1 MAVIRQRQQVFSKP
15 IGVTRMDTG
24 EADLWRTVK
33 AGADQLTSVAFR
45 EGQTIAEETGREAA
59 LDLDVSQINGVNPE
73 TGMSE
78 PLSAPQGFGSIARRA
93 YEKVVDARFMD
104 DAQDRLKLKAKE
116 LGSKYKRNP
125 EEFSKQMS
133 NFIAQTA
140 DKTAEGKYRS
150 TIVES
155 GQKFLSDMQINL
167 LDQQRSRARAR
178 ETDFANFRAFQYGER
193 IGEIAVSGDFKGAA
207 KEYFKGE
214 AEASSIET
222 AGMNGKKETEI
233 HRQNYSTSLANGAVE
248 HIITGLKNDV
258 SRRSFLLYLETKG
271 KQGELIGYAKERK
284 ADIDKYLT
292 GSESF
297 LDSNNMR
304 DVIAYG
310 TGLGN
315 AATQLDNAKIAQSQ
329 AQSDLYWKSET
340 IARDLSTSD
349 MLDSMGYRVSGALFQ
364 SITNAELDPML
375 PEAQGYN
382 AIQGVARLTNEKLSQ
397 EVARAEQR
405 RAADPSYTNP
415 EKLADVKNL
424 RQRALDSFVL
434 LGISEGNSDK
444 FFNALKTGEHL
455 GISETQIAV
464 VEAIRTNPDLF
475 NRFEDVDYISTFI
488 NKNKDSVRE
497 EIAKRDLAWRASS
510 LGRTAIENA
519 ANSSWEESYA
529 ELKSIGAE
537 LGIVKGAVSYPVYQD
552 QLDKY
557 NIAWAKSRVDLGM
570 SRNITP
576 QELTA
581 LELYVRDNVKPDGT
595 TDLVQSIYDNI
606 DEITGRSLDRSTIT
620 NHIQSLKTDLVSNL
634 NDLAEKQ
641 KTQLSVDTGVQP
653 DNATD
658 SKKVSLAVDVNI
670 GEAIFDQM
678 GQSDLL
684 GDLDG
689 SVATALIRGL
699 LLSPDSLLPRNVPM
713 TEEERMHGAQTSDA
727 GLAGSMVYEQA
738 ELGVISNALVGVLNQ
753 LADGSIKIDTQAI
766 TVMNH
771 FSNLTTGVGESG
783 EQVNVLAKFTD
794 EISDDV
800 MARLTAVDLISKI
813 VGTEKIPSILAA
825 IVDNQSDRDFNQI
838 MKDEFGNGFR
848 FISENLGVENFS
860 GEAKEALSATAT
872 YLYLAT
878 KGDKKVVAK
887 QLKELYEQKFQETK
901 GLVVDSAQT
910 KQNRSMYAVHQ
921 IFPNEIERSAFL
933 NEVRTQLSLAQH
945 PDLNRGYTL
954 GSGSVGRIEPTSI
967 LGTAM
972 TVVAGPQLAQK
983 FNIAV
988 GDQVYEMGEA
998 FLHPLPKS
1006 NDRAVYYLAMEMDST
1021 GMKIPIKL
1029 NDELMIFSSEE
1040 PYLQEIRQTIAQDRK
1055 LRNETISEVRLKRKL
1070 IEQEEGLVV
1079 GAPATG
1085 RNVIANDPSGFEAL
1099 QTIRANQ

>member
-24 EADLWRTVK
+24 EAELWRTVK
-33 AGADQLTSVAFR
+33 AGADQLTSIAFR

-59 LDLDVSQINGVNPE
+59 LDLDVSQINGINPE

-104 DAQDRLKLKAKE
+104 DAQDRLNLKAKE
-116 LGSKYKRNP
+116 LGSKYSRNP

-133 NFIAQTA
+133 NFIAETA

-178 ETDFANFRAFQYGER
+178 ETDFANFRAFQYGEL

-207 KEYFKGE
+207 REYFKAE
-214 AEASSIET
+214 AEAGRIET
-222 AGMNGKKETEI
+222 AGMNGSKETEI

-284 ADIDKYLT
+284 ADIDHYLI
-292 GSESF
+292 GREAF
-297 LDSNNMR
+297 LDANNMR

-349 MLDSMGYRVSGALFQ
+349 MLDSMGYQVSGSLFQ
-364 SITNAELDPML
+364 VFSNIESDPIAL
-375 PEAQGYN
+375 RQGISTEAQGYN
-382 AIQGVARLTNEKLSQ
+382 AIQGVARLTNEKLSMLT
-397 EVARAEQR
+397 ERAEKR
-405 RAADPSYTNP
+405 RVADPNYTNP

-444 FFNALKTGEHL
+444 FFNAVKTGEHL

-464 VEAIRTNPDLF
+464 VEALRTNPDLF

-620 NHIQSLKTDLVSNL
+620 NHIQSLNSDLVKNI
-634 NDLAEKQ
+634 NDLAEQ
-641 KTQLSVDTGVQP
+641 KEIQSNIRTSVQP
-653 DNATD
+653 SDPAA
-658 SKKVSLAVDVNI
+658 SKKVSVGLDSAIAKSVFNIDLPDVDVQ
-670 GEAIFDQM
+670 E
-678 GQSDLL
+678 
-684 GDLDG
+684 
-689 SVATALIRGL
+689 LIRQSL
-699 LLSPDSLLPRNVPM
+699 LVADSLIAPSVMTDPM
-713 TEEERMHGAQTSDA
+713 SLDETITGPQNSNPTLVGA
-727 GLAGSMVYEQA
+727 MVYEQA
-738 ELGVISNALVGVLNQ
+738 E
-753 LADGSIKIDTQAI
+753 
-766 TVMNH
+766 
-771 FSNLTTGVGESG
+771 
-783 EQVNVLAKFTD
+783 
-794 EISDDV
+794 
-800 MARLTAVDLISKI
+800 
-813 VGTEKIPSILAA
+813 
-825 IVDNQSDRDFNQI
+825 
-838 MKDEFGNGFR
+838 
-848 FISENLGVENFS
+848 
-860 GEAKEALSATAT
+860 
-872 YLYLAT
+872 
-878 KGDKKVVAK
+878 
-887 QLKELYEQKFQETK
+887 
-901 GLVVDSAQT
+901 
-910 KQNRSMYAVHQ
+910 
-921 IFPNEIERSAFL
+921 
-933 NEVRTQLSLAQH
+933 
-945 PDLNRGYTL
+945 
-954 GSGSVGRIEPTSI
+954 
-967 LGTAM
+967 
-972 TVVAGPQLAQK
+972 
-983 FNIAV
+983 
-988 GDQVYEMGEA
+988 
-998 FLHPLPKS
+998 
-1006 NDRAVYYLAMEMDST
+1006 
-1021 GMKIPIKL
+1021 
-1029 NDELMIFSSEE
+1029 
-1040 PYLQEIRQTIAQDRK
+1040 
-1055 LRNETISEVRLKRKL
+1055 
-1070 IEQEEGLVV
+1070 
-1079 GAPATG
+1079 
-1085 RNVIANDPSGFEAL
+1085 
-1099 QTIRANQ
+1099 

>member
-33 AGADQLTSVAFR
+33 AGADQLTSIAFR

-59 LDLDVSQINGVNPE
+59 LDLDISKINGVNPE

-104 DAQDRLKLKAKE
+104 DAQDRLELKAKE
-116 LGSKYKRNP
+116 LGSKYSRNP

-133 NFIAQTA
+133 NFIAETA

-178 ETDFANFRAFQYGER
+178 ETDFANYRAFQYGER
-193 IGEIAVSGDFKGAA
+193 IGEIAASGDFKGASR
-207 KEYFKGE
+207 EYFKGV
-214 AEASSIET
+214 AQADRIET
-222 AGMNGKKETEI
+222 AGMNGRKETEI

-271 KQGELIGYAKERK
+271 KQGKLIGYAKERK
-284 ADIDKYLT
+284 ADIDKYLI
-292 GSESF
+292 GKQSF
-297 LDSNNMR
+297 LDANNMR
-304 DVIAYG
+304 DVIVYG

-329 AQSDLYWKSET
+329 AQSDLFWKSET

-397 EVARAEQR
+397 EVVRAEQR
-405 RAADPSYTNP
+405 RVADPSYTNP

-444 FFNALKTGEHL
+444 FFNALTTGEHL

-464 VEAIRTNPDLF
+464 VEALRTNLDLF
-475 NRFEDVDYISTFI
+475 NRFEDVDYVSTFI
-488 NKNKDSVRE
+488 NKNKGSVRE

-537 LGIVKGAVSYPVYQD
+537 LGIVEGAVSYPVYQD

-606 DEITGRSLDRSTIT
+606 DKITGRSLDRTTIT
-620 NHIQSLKTDLVSNL
+620 NHIQSLNSDLVKNI
-634 NDLAEKQ
+634 NDLAEQ
-641 KTQLSVDTGVQP
+641 KEIQSNIRTSVQP
-653 DNATD
+653 SDPAA
-658 SKKVSLAVDVNI
+658 SKKVSVGLDSAIAKSVFNIDLPDVDVQ
-670 GEAIFDQM
+670 E
-678 GQSDLL
+678 
-684 GDLDG
+684 
-689 SVATALIRGL
+689 LIRQSL
-699 LLSPDSLLPRNVPM
+699 LVADSLIAPSVMTDPM
-713 TEEERMHGAQTSDA
+713 SLDETITGPQNSNPTLVGA
-727 GLAGSMVYEQA
+727 MVYEQA
-738 ELGVISNALVGVLNQ
+738 ELGVISNSLVKLLND
-753 LADGSIKIDTQAI
+753 LADGGINRDSEAI

-771 FSNLTTGVGESG
+771 FSNLTTSVGKSG

-794 EISDDV
+794 EIGNDV
-800 MARLTAVDLISKI
+800 MSRLTAVDLVSKI

-848 FISENLGVENFS
+848 FISDNLGVENFS

-910 KQNRSMYAVHQ
+910 KQNRSMYAIHQ
-921 IFPNEIERSAFL
+921 IFPNERERSAFL
-933 NEVRTQLSLAQH
+933 NEVQSKLSIAQH
-945 PDLNRGYTL
+945 PDYNRGYTL
-954 GSGSVGRIEPTSI
+954 GSGSGGGIKPTSV
-967 LGTAM
+967 LESAVGL
-972 TVVAGPQLAQK
+972 VAPFRLQGY
-983 FNIAV
+983 NIASGGV
-988 GDQVYEMGEA
+988 TYEAGEA

-1006 NDRAVYYLAMEMDST
+1006 SDRVVYYMAMEMDNT
-1021 GMKIPIKL
+1021 GGKKPIKL
-1029 NDELMIFSSEE
+1029 NGELMIFSNQE
-1040 PYLQEIRQTIAQDRK
+1040 PYLQQLRETINQERD
-1055 LRNETISEVRLKRKL
+1055 LRNKEILASRKSRQEITQEAKEQGALASEVQDIL
-1070 IEQEEGLVV
+1070 G
-1079 GAPATG
+1079 
-1085 RNVIANDPSGFEAL
+1085 NVIGVQN
-1099 QTIRANQ
+1099 

>member
-24 EADLWRTVK
+24 EAELWKTVK
-33 AGADQLTSVAFR
+33 AGADQLTSIAFR

-59 LDLDVSQINGVNPE
+59 LNLDVSQINGVNPE

-116 LGSKYKRNP
+116 LGSKYSRNP

-133 NFIAQTA
+133 NFIAETA

-193 IGEIAVSGDFKGAA
+193 IGQIAASGDFTEASR
-207 KEYFKGE
+207 EYFKGLSE
-214 AEASSIET
+214 ARGIET

-248 HIITGLKNDV
+248 HIITELKNDV

-284 ADIDKYLT
+284 VDIDTYLI
-292 GSESF
+292 GSHAF
-297 LDSNNMR
+297 LDANNMR

-405 RAADPSYTNP
+405 RAADPNYTNP

-444 FFNALKTGEHL
+444 FFNALTTGEHL

-510 LGRTAIENA
+510 LGRTAIENV

-620 NHIQSLKTDLVSNL
+620 NHIQSLNSDLVKNL
-634 NDLAEKQ
+634 NDLAEQ
-641 KTQLSVDTGVQP
+641 REIQLKIRTGVQP
-653 DNATD
+653 SDPTA
-658 SKKVSLAVDVNI
+658 SKKVSVGLDSAIANSVYNLDLPDADVQNLI
-670 GEAIFDQM
+670 TR
-678 GQSDLL
+678 SLL
-684 GDLDG
+684 M
-689 SVATALIRGL
+689 A
-699 LLSPDSLLPRNVPM
+699 DSLIAPSVMTDPM
-713 TEEERMHGAQTSDA
+713 SLDETITGPQNSDPTLVGA
-727 GLAGSMVYEQA
+727 MVYEQA
-738 ELGVISNALVGVLNQ
+738 ELGVISNSLVKLLND
-753 LADGSIKIDTQAI
+753 LADGGINRDSEAI
-766 TVMNH
+766 TLMNH
-771 FSNLTTGVGESG
+771 FSNLTTSVGESG
-783 EQVNVLAKFTD
+783 EKINILSKFTD
-794 EISDDV
+794 EIGNDV
-800 MARLTAVDLISKI
+800 MSRLTAVDLVSKI

-825 IVDNQSDRDFNQI
+825 IVDNKSDRDFNQI

-878 KGDKKVVAK
+878 KGDKEVVAK

-910 KQNRSMYAVHQ
+910 KQNRSMYAIHQ
-921 IFPNEIERSAFL
+921 IFPNERERSAFL
-933 NEVRTQLSLAQH
+933 NEVQSKLSIAQH
-945 PDLNRGYTL
+945 PDSKRGYTL
-954 GSGSVGRIEPTSI
+954 GSGSGGGIKPTSV
-967 LGTAM
+967 LESAVGL
-972 TVVAGPQLAQK
+972 VAPFRMQAY
-983 FNIAV
+983 NIASGGV
-988 GDQVYEMGEA
+988 TYEAGEA

-1006 NDRAVYYLAMEMDST
+1006 SDRVIYYMAMEMDNT
-1021 GMKIPIKL
+1021 GGKKPIKL
-1029 NDELMIFSSEE
+1029 NGELMIFSNQE
-1040 PYLQEIRQTIAQDRK
+1040 PYLQQLRETINQERT
-1055 LRNETISEVRLKRKL
+1055 LRNQEILASRKSRQEITQEAEKQGALAPEVQSIL
-1070 IEQEEGLVV
+1070 G
-1079 GAPATG
+1079 
-1085 RNVIANDPSGFEAL
+1085 NVIGVQN
-1099 QTIRANQ
+1099 

>member
-33 AGADQLTSVAFR
+33 AGADQLTSIAFR

-116 LGSKYKRNP
+116 LGSKYSRNP

-133 NFIAQTA
+133 NFIAETA

-193 IGEIAVSGDFKGAA
+193 IGEIAASGDF
-207 KEYFKGE
+207 
-214 AEASSIET
+214 AEASKEAAKGFGEANRIEI

-233 HRQNYSTSLANGAVE
+233 HRQNHASSFSKGAVE

-364 SITNAELDPML
+364 SIANAELDPML

-444 FFNALKTGEHL
+444 FFNAVKTGEHL

-581 LELYVRDNVKPDGT
+581 LELYVRDNKEPSAFA
-595 TDLVQSIYDNI
+595 TDLVKGIYSEI
-606 DEITGRSLDRSTIT
+606 DKITGRSLDRSTIT
-620 NHIQSLKTDLVSNL
+620 NHIQSLNSDLVKNI
-634 NDLAEKQ
+634 NDLAERRKIESS
-641 KTQLSVDTGVQP
+641 LLNSIQP
-653 DNATD
+653 SDPTA
-658 SKKVSLAVDVNI
+658 SKKVSAGLDSAIANSVYNLDLPDADVQNLI
-670 GEAIFDQM
+670 TR
-678 GQSDLL
+678 SLL
-684 GDLDG
+684 M
-689 SVATALIRGL
+689 A
-699 LLSPDSLLPRNVPM
+699 DSLIAPSVMTDPM
-713 TEEERMHGAQTSDA
+713 SLDETITGPQNSDPTLVGA
-727 GLAGSMVYEQA
+727 MVYEQA
-738 ELGVISNALVGVLNQ
+738 ELGVISNSLVKLLND
-753 LADGSIKIDTQAI
+753 LADGGINRDSEAI

-771 FSNLTTGVGESG
+771 FSNLTTSVGESG
-783 EQVNVLAKFTD
+783 EKINILSKFTD
-794 EISDDV
+794 EIGNDV
-800 MARLTAVDLISKI
+800 MSRLTAVDLVSKI

-825 IVDNQSDRDFNQI
+825 MVDNKSDKDFNEI
-838 MKDEFGNGFR
+838 MKNEFGDGYS
-848 FISENLGVENFS
+848 FISDKLGVENFS
-860 GEAKEALSATAT
+860 IEAKEALSATAN
-872 YLYLAT
+872 YLYLIT
-878 KGDKKVVAK
+878 GDVDVVAK
-887 QLKELYEQKFQETK
+887 NLKELYEQKFQETK

-910 KQNRSMYAVHQ
+910 KQNRSMYAIHQ
-921 IFPNEIERSAFL
+921 IFPNERERSAFL
-933 NEVRTQLSLAQH
+933 NEVQSKLSIAQH

-954 GSGSVGRIEPTSI
+954 GSGSGGGIKPTSV
-967 LGTAM
+967 LESAVGL
-972 TVVAGPQLAQK
+972 VAPFHLQR
-983 FNIAV
+983 FNIAAGGV
-988 GDQVYEMGEA
+988 TYEAGEA

-1006 NDRAVYYLAMEMDST
+1006 SDRVIYYMAMEMDNT
-1021 GMKIPIKL
+1021 GGKKPIKL
-1029 NDELMIFSSEE
+1029 NGELMIFSNQE
-1040 PYLQEIRQTIAQDRK
+1040 PYLQQLRETINQERT
-1055 LRNETISEVRLKRKL
+1055 LRNEEILASRKSRQEITQEAEEQGALAPEVQNIL
-1070 IEQEEGLVV
+1070 G
-1079 GAPATG
+1079 
-1085 RNVIANDPSGFEAL
+1085 NVIGVQN
-1099 QTIRANQ
+1099 

>member
-193 IGEIAVSGDFKGAA
+193 IGEIAASGDFEGAS
-207 KEYFKGE
+207 
-214 AEASSIET
+214 AEASKGFNDVKGIET
-222 AGMNGKKETEI
+222 AGMNGRKQTEI
-233 HRQNYSTSLANGAVE
+233 HRQNHASSFSKGAVE

-349 MLDSMGYRVSGALFQ
+349 MLNSMGYRVSGALFQ

-488 NKNKDSVRE
+488 NKNKDSVGE

-529 ELKSIGAE
+529 ELKSIGVE
-537 LGIVKGAVSYPVYQD
+537 LGIVKGALSYPVYQD

-581 LELYVRDNVKPDGT
+581 LELYVRDNKEPSAFA
-595 TDLVQSIYDNI
+595 TDLVKSIYSEI
-606 DEITGRSLDRSTIT
+606 DKITGRSLDRTTIT
-620 NHIQSLKTDLVSNL
+620 NHIQSLNSDLVKNI
-634 NDLAEKQ
+634 NDLAERRKIESSLLNS
-641 KTQLSVDTGVQP
+641 TQPSDPT
-653 DNATD
+653 A
-658 SKKVSLAVDVNI
+658 SKKVSAGLDSAIANSVFNLDLPDADVQNLI
-670 GEAIFDQM
+670 TR
-678 GQSDLL
+678 SLL
-684 GDLDG
+684 M
-689 SVATALIRGL
+689 A
-699 LLSPDSLLPRNVPM
+699 DSLIAPSVMTDPM
-713 TEEERMHGAQTSDA
+713 SLDETITGPQNSDPTLVGA
-727 GLAGSMVYEQA
+727 MVYEQA
-738 ELGVISNALVGVLNQ
+738 ELGVISNSLVKLLND
-753 LADGSIKIDTQAI
+753 LADGGINRDSEAI

-783 EQVNVLAKFTD
+783 EKINILSKFTD
-794 EISDDV
+794 EIGNDV
-800 MARLTAVDLISKI
+800 MSRLTAVDLVSKI

-825 IVDNQSDRDFNQI
+825 MVDNKSDKDFNEI
-838 MKDEFGNGFR
+838 MKNEFGDGYS
-848 FISENLGVENFS
+848 FISDKLGVENFS
-860 GEAKEALSATAT
+860 IEAKEALSATAN
-872 YLYLAT
+872 YLYLIT
-878 KGDKKVVAK
+878 GDVDVVAK
-887 QLKELYEQKFQETK
+887 NLKELYEQKFQETK

-910 KQNRSMYAVHQ
+910 KQNRSMYAIHQ
-921 IFPNEIERSAFL
+921 IFPNERERSAFL
-933 NEVRTQLSLAQH
+933 NEVQSKLSIAQH

-954 GSGSVGRIEPTSI
+954 GSGSGGGIKPTSV
-967 LGTAM
+967 LESAVGL
-972 TVVAGPQLAQK
+972 VAPFRLQG
-983 FNIAV
+983 FNIAAGGV
-988 GDQVYEMGEA
+988 TYEAGEA

-1006 NDRAVYYLAMEMDST
+1006 SDRVIYYMAMEMDNT
-1021 GMKIPIKL
+1021 GGKKPIKL
-1029 NDELMIFSSEE
+1029 NGELMIFSNQE
-1040 PYLQEIRQTIAQDRK
+1040 PYLQQLRETINQERA
-1055 LRNETISEVRLKRKL
+1055 LRNQEILAGRKSRQEITQEAEEQGALAPEVQNIL
-1070 IEQEEGLVV
+1070 G
-1079 GAPATG
+1079 
-1085 RNVIANDPSGFEAL
+1085 NVIGVQN
-1099 QTIRANQ
+1099 